1 MLDFATQGGSGFV
14 GSVPMICSIH
24 ESWRSTEIGFPG
36 TQIAASFSLTS
47 RRLNNTTGQVTAP
60 DLWRPI
66 PEKQWQVLE
75 MMRCTYVH
83 GNSICVRREAWE
95 EAGPFDEN
103 LRHGQDYDMWLRLLA
118 LTTGTYIP
126 ERTCVTRVHEAQG
139 THSFPQMGFFDSSRS
154 VINFLN
160 AHTFPDLVPSLDLQ
174 DRSAV
179 KQALLQALDV
189 ASDSSSW
196 FIYKLGP
203 HPALL
208 LRIMEWAWHGC
219 EKPFA
224 NLAKRIVRRSIEQIA
239 IRHRGTPFGFLWK
252 VAAAACRLP
261 ESTFHY
267 LSVRPDTVAETNYWL
282 LNVDSHQNAEPLRTV
297 FGEILE
303 SSISPR
309 EQLVQGKA
317 QGRSSS
323 YVRMDRRLAILSS
336 TAHFVP
342 PWSLR
347 SI

>member
-47 RRLNNTTGQVTAP
+47 RSSTIPLDRLPPLIYGAQYLRSNG
-60 DLWRPI
+60 
-66 PEKQWQVLE
+66 KFLE

-282 LNVDSHQNAEPLRTV
+282 LNVDSHQNAEPLRTY
-297 FGEILE
+297 LE
-303 SSISPR
+303 RSWNCTLP
-309 EQLVQGKA
+309 EKQLVQGKA